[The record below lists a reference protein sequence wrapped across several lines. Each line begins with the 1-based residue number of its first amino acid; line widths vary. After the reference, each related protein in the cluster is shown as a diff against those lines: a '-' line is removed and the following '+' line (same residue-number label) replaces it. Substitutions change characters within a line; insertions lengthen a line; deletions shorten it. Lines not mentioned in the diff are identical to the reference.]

1 MGYKTKMATAS
12 ATAALALTTMAIPA
26 QALVSDTNAEASD
39 TTNAI
44 AHIQLSDKAEL
55 DAVQANGSGIVH
67 VTSCTGTLVSPQ
79 WILSAAHCVKEGLDK
94 YSGSVTFGTTDDGQS
109 YKIDDVKT
117 HSNQD
122 DMALFHLEKPVNDV
136 EPLKLWD
143 SVLQEEKQGQ
153 AYGWGKPADE
163 PRLKNL
169 NTLNGTMSPEAIH
182 GGPFKEMDTNEV
194 IFDGGHSAK
203 GDSGSPFIIDDTVYG
218 VLSMATI
225 PDEGEVSHGLYIP
238 VAQYKEWIEKTIE
251 QSDSFVSTPGSDS
264 GNTQPQE
271 DGGTVDAEVP
281 TEEDDSNGDN
291 SSTPSTSH
299 TTKPSSSKKSST
311 SKGTHNN
318 DDGGVTEAT
327 VINPP
332 EEDSS
337 ETIPVG
343 DATVAGNTTVGGNV
357 VENTTL
363 GGNVAG
369 NTTLGSNGMGNTTP
383 EGGVA
388 EDNNSAAPV
397 SEEDS
402 IHNESEDDAVGPT
415 VKTGGNVEQ
424 KSFFS
429 KIKNLF

>member
-281 TEEDDSNGDN
+281 TEEDDSNGDK

-299 TTKPSSSKKSST
+299 TTKPSSSRKAST
-311 SKGTHNN
+311 SEGTHNDNNN
-318 DDGGVTEAT
+318 DDGITEAT

-337 ETIPVG
+337 EAIPVG
-343 DATVAGNTTVGGNV
+343 DATVAGNTTVGSNGV
-357 VENTTL
+357 GNTTL
-363 GGNVAG
+363 GGNG
-369 NTTLGSNGMGNTTP
+369 TEGTTLGGS
-383 EGGVA
+383 VA

-397 SEEDS
+397 SEEDN
-402 IHNESEDDAVGPT
+402 IHNESEEDDAVGPT

-429 KIKNLF
+429 KIKDLF

>member
-1 MGYKTKMATAS
+1 MGCKTKMATAS

-26 QALVSDTNAEASD
+26 QALVSDTNAEAND

-67 VTSCTGTLVSPQ
+67 VTSCTGTLISPQ
-79 WILSAAHCVKEGLDK
+79 WILSAAHCVNGGLDK

-153 AYGWGKPADE
+153 AYGWGKPMDE
-163 PRLKNL
+163 PRLKAL

-194 IFDGGHSAK
+194 IFNGGHSAK

-225 PDEGEVSHGLYIP
+225 PDEGEVSHGLYMP
-238 VAQYKEWIEKTIE
+238 VAQYKEWIENTIK

-281 TEEDDSNGDN
+281 TEEDDSNGDK

-299 TTKPSSSKKSST
+299 TTKPSSSKPSSSKKAST
-311 SKGTHNN
+311 SEGTHNN
-318 DDGGVTEAT
+318 DDGGITEAT

-337 ETIPVG
+337 EAIPVG
-343 DATVAGNTTVGGNV
+343 DATVAGNTTVGGNRIEDTTLGGNG

-363 GGNVAG
+363 GGNVA
-369 NTTLGSNGMGNTTP
+369 
-383 EGGVA
+383 
-388 EDNNSAAPV
+388 EDNNNAAPV
-397 SEEDS
+397 LEEDN

>member
-26 QALVSDTNAEASD
+26 QALVSDTNAEAND

-67 VTSCTGTLVSPQ
+67 VTSCTGTLISPQ
-79 WILSAAHCVKEGLDK
+79 WILSAAHCVNGGLDK

-153 AYGWGKPADE
+153 AYGWGKPKDK
-163 PRLKNL
+163 PRLENL
-169 NTLNGTMSPEAIH
+169 NTLNGTMSPEAVY

-194 IFDGGHSAK
+194 IFDGGHSTK
-203 GDSGSPFIIDDTVYG
+203 GDSGSPFIIDDAVYG
-218 VLSMATI
+218 VLSMGTI
-225 PDEGEVSHGLYIP
+225 PDEGEVSHGLYMP
-238 VAQYKEWIEKTIE
+238 VAQYKDWIENTIE
-251 QSDSFVSTPGSDS
+251 QSDSFVTTPGTDS
-264 GNTQPQE
+264 GNTQPPQE
-271 DGGTVDAEVP
+271 DDKVVDAQVP
-281 TEEDDSNGDN
+281 TEDDDSTSKDKDLTEKTP
-291 SSTPSTSH
+291 SQKTRTSTPH
-299 TTKPSSSKKSST
+299 TTKPSSSKKTST
-311 SKGTHNN
+311 SKGTHSN
-318 DDGGVTEAT
+318 DDGITEAT

-332 EEDSS
+332 EEGSS
-337 ETIPVG
+337 DAIPVG
-343 DATVAGNTTVGGNV
+343 DATVAGNTAVGGLGNAATGEPGDISTDGV
-357 VENTTL
+357 KDDNSGIVSSPEENT
-363 GGNVAG
+363 V
-369 NTTLGSNGMGNTTP
+369 
-383 EGGVA
+383 
-388 EDNNSAAPV
+388 
-397 SEEDS
+397 
-402 IHNESEDDAVGPT
+402 HNESEDDAVGPI

-429 KIKNLF
+429 KIKDLF

>member
-26 QALVSDTNAEASD
+26 QALVSDANAEAND

-44 AHIQLSDKAEL
+44 SHIQLSDKAEL

-67 VTSCTGTLVSPQ
+67 VTSCTGTLISPQ
-79 WILSAAHCVKEGLDK
+79 WILSAAHCVNGGLDK

-153 AYGWGKPADE
+153 AYGWGKPIDE

-225 PDEGEVSHGLYIP
+225 PDEGEVSHGLYMP
-238 VAQYKEWIEKTIE
+238 VAQYKDWIENTIK

-281 TEEDDSNGDN
+281 TEEDDSNGDK

-299 TTKPSSSKKSST
+299 TTKPSSSKKAST
-311 SKGTHNN
+311 SEGTHNN
-318 DDGGVTEAT
+318 DDGGITEAT

-337 ETIPVG
+337 EAIPVG
-343 DATVAGNTTVGGNV
+343 DATVAGNTTVGNNGVGNATLGGNG

-363 GGNVAG
+363 GGNV
-369 NTTLGSNGMGNTTP
+369 
-383 EGGVA
+383 V

-397 SEEDS
+397 SEEDDVYS
-402 IHNESEDDAVGPT
+402 ESEDDVVGPT

>member
-26 QALVSDTNAEASD
+26 QALVSDTNAEVND

-67 VTSCTGTLVSPQ
+67 VTSCTGTLISPQ
-79 WILSAAHCVKEGLDK
+79 WIVSAAHCVGGGLDK

-122 DMALFHLEKPVNDV
+122 DMALFHLDKPVNNI

-143 SVLQEEKQGQ
+143 SVIQEEKQGQ
-153 AYGWGKPADE
+153 AYGWGKPKDK

-169 NTLNGTMSPEAIH
+169 NTLNGTMSPEAVY
-182 GGPFKEMDTNEV
+182 GGPFKDMDTNEV

-203 GDSGSPFIIDDTVYG
+203 GDSGSPFIIDNAVYG
-218 VLSMATI
+218 VLSMGTI
-225 PDEGEVSHGLYIP
+225 PEEGEVSHGLYMP

-251 QSDSFVSTPGSDS
+251 QNDSFVAAPGTDS
-264 GNTQPQE
+264 GNTQPPQE
-271 DGGTVDAEVP
+271 DDKVVDAQVP
-281 TEEDDSNGDN
+281 TEDDDSSKNNDLTE
-291 SSTPSTSH
+291 STPSQKTKTSTSH
-299 TTKPSSSKKSST
+299 TTKPSSSKGAST
-311 SKGTHNN
+311 SKGTHSN
-318 DDGGVTEAT
+318 DDGITEAT

-332 EEDSS
+332 EEGSS

-343 DATVAGNTTVGGNV
+343 DATVAGNTTVGVNGV
-357 VENTTL
+357 KNTTV
-363 GGNVAG
+363 GN
-369 NTTLGSNGMGNTTP
+369 NGIVSSP
-383 EGGVA
+383 E
-388 EDNNSAAPV
+388 ERT
-397 SEEDS
+397 
-402 IHNESEDDAVGPT
+402 IHSESEDDTVGPI

-429 KIKNLF
+429 KIKDLF